1 MTIEKRMDFRAAA
14 LVFAACILSGF
25 SAEAAREVK
34 FKDYPLEITKG
45 DRLVVSGVRGQVRLI
60 PLGEAGG
67 KTGSPVV
74 RARKV
79 TNDKLGETT
88 ALFESISFQT
98 RREGSTVFVEI
109 KGPDSRQGYIALA
122 KPGAPELSFDIESPS
137 TPAEIHMHSGNVIA
151 NGWKNSLAVTMSD
164 GKVLLSDGDG
174 GVRVLL
180 TRGELQLNKHKGDAE
195 LEIHGGKSSLSQVQG
210 DVRLFAF
217 AAESS
222 VQQLT
227 GKLRYRGKAG
237 SLNLNKIDG
246 DFQFENGRGGIA
258 ATALNGAVR
267 GSTEDG
273 AINLQLAGE
282 TDVSVETD
290 DGSVTV
296 KPPGGTGALLRLSS
310 EDGIIQAPESIRV
323 PRVTGPK
330 SVVARLDGTPK
341 GQIIVRS
348 KRGVI
353 RIR

>member
-195 LEIHGGKSSLSQVQG
+195 LEIHGGKSNLSQVQG

-258 ATALNGAVR
+258 AMALNGAVR

>member
-1 MTIEKRMDFRAAA
+1 MAIPMRTTFRVRA
-14 LVFAACILSGF
+14 LVFAACILSGLT
-25 SAEAAREVK
+25 AEAAREVK
-34 FKDYPLEITKG
+34 FKEYPLEITKG

-60 PLGEAGG
+60 PLGEPGG
-67 KTGSPVV
+67 KSGNPVV

-79 TNDKLGETT
+79 TTDKLGESN

-98 RREGSTVFVEI
+98 RREGSTVFVEV
-109 KGPDSRQGYIALA
+109 KGPDSRQTYITMA

-137 TPAEIHMHSGNVIA
+137 TPAEIHMHSGNVVA
-151 NGWKNSLAVTMSD
+151 NGWKSSVAVTLSE
-164 GKVLLSDGDG
+164 GKVLLSEGEGD
-174 GVRVLL
+174 VRVLL
-180 TRGELQLNKHKGDAE
+180 TRGELQLSKHKGGAE
-195 LEIHGGKSSLSQVQG
+195 LELHGGKTSVSQVQG
-210 DVRLFAF
+210 DVRLYVFSG
-217 AAESS
+217 ESS

-237 SLNLNKIDG
+237 SLSLNKVDG

-273 AINLQLAGE
+273 AINLQLVGE

-290 DGSVTV
+290 DGSVTI

-310 EDGIIQAPESIRV
+310 EDGLIQAPESIRV

-330 SVVARLDGTPK
+330 SVVARLDGAPK
-341 GQIIVRS
+341 GQIIVRA

>member
-14 LVFAACILSGF
+14 LFFAACILSGF

-34 FKDYPLEITKG
+34 FKEYPLEITKG